1 MPTWTV
7 AVMIYSEV
15 EWGEEGSS
23 SAPLWRKPSPPPLPP
38 SLLVTEMM
46 VAPTV
51 LPQPPCLR
59 DCYTYVPYDVLERD
73 WLGDP
78 LRLKEALSSIGATKV
93 AEDGNENE
101 NEINNSSSI
110 GSSDGDQSLLSRYA
124 PGTLVWVLLSRGKK
138 KSMIHHTKGNGGG
151 GNAFALH
158 KKRRDKKNKQRID
171 VETYNAEIICTN
183 DEDDDDELDVDND
196 GVIPKQNYSRKEFF
210 LRARVVS
217 DDEEFI
223 IGNNCNDD
231 CNNPTTT
238 LMEKHNLRHVLVRYE
253 GGTTYHVKAYNLIP
267 VLEPSLQLLN
277 PNASL
282 LPKHIVL
289 IVPETS
295 TYRRLAKIHT
305 TPQDSFMEIG
315 CDFGITVD
323 RVRESL
329 DMAGNVPR
337 EWPTPS
343 SSSAGQEKNECDDN
357 NNNNNNENE
366 TKDITK
372 VSCLGVDKS
381 KDSIDIANQRYPK
394 SKFLLGDVLVPNEIS
409 SVRMSCE
416 QCLIGLAPSILCI
429 DINGNREIEG
439 VLACLTMVM
448 NEPWVRMPRI
458 IIVKSRFLYWEMKRQ
473 WKGT

>member
-1 MPTWTV
+1 
-7 AVMIYSEV
+7 
-15 EWGEEGSS
+15 
-23 SAPLWRKPSPPPLPP
+23 
-38 SLLVTEMM
+38 MM
-46 VAPTV
+46 VTPTV
-51 LPQPPCLR
+51 LPQPPCHR
-59 DCYTYVPYDVLERD
+59 DYYTYVPYDVLERD

-93 AEDGNENE
+93 TEDGNENE
-101 NEINNSSSI
+101 NEINNSSSSI
-110 GSSDGDQSLLSRYA
+110 GSSDGDLSLLSRYA

-138 KSMIHHTKGNGGG
+138 KSMIHPTKVN

-158 KKRRDKKNKQRID
+158 KKRRDKKNKQPID

-183 DEDDDDELDVDND
+183 DEDELGVDND
-196 GVIPKQNYSRKEFF
+196 GVIQKQNYSRKEFF

-238 LMEKHNLRHVLVRYE
+238 LMEKHNSRHVLVRYE

-277 PNASL
+277 PNTSL
-282 LPKHIVL
+282 LPKHIALV
-289 IVPETS
+289 VPETS

-329 DMAGNVPR
+329 VMAGNVPR
-337 EWPTPS
+337 DWQTPS
-343 SSSAGQEKNECDDN
+343 SSSSEQEKSVCDD

-372 VSCLGVDKS
+372 VTCLGVDKS
-381 KDSIDIANQRYPK
+381 KDSIDIANQRYPR
-394 SKFLLGDVLVPNEIS
+394 SKFLLGDVLVPNEMS
-409 SVRMSCE
+409 SVRISCE
-416 QCLIGLAPSILCI
+416 QCLNGLAPSILCI

>member
-1 MPTWTV
+1 M
-7 AVMIYSEV
+7 SLKS
-15 EWGEEGSS
+15 GGLSS
-23 SAPLWRKPSPPPLPP
+23 YGRWK
-38 SLLVTEMM
+38 MM
-46 VAPTV
+46 VTTPTV

-93 AEDGNENE
+93 TEDGNENE

-110 GSSDGDQSLLSRYA
+110 GSSDGDLSLLSRYA

-138 KSMIHHTKGNGGG
+138 KSMIHPTKGN

-183 DEDDDDELDVDND
+183 DEDEDDGLDVDND
-196 GVIPKQNYSRKEFF
+196 GVILKQNYSRKEFF

-238 LMEKHNLRHVLVRYE
+238 LMDSRHVLVRYE

-277 PNASL
+277 PNTSL
-282 LPKHIVL
+282 LPKLVL

-329 DMAGNVPR
+329 VMAGNVPR

-343 SSSAGQEKNECDDN
+343 SSSSEQEKSECDG
-357 NNNNNNENE
+357 NNNNENE

-394 SKFLLGDVLVPNEIS
+394 SKFLLGDVLVPNEMS